1 MKNGGRSMD
10 GPLSGLRILDLT
22 RILSGPF
29 TTMMFAD
36 LGAEVIKIERPEGG
50 DLSRGTAP
58 FIQGE
63 SYYFISVNRGKKSV
77 TVDLSSPEGAQVIK
91 DLIPECDVIIENFVP
106 GAMEKFGLNYESLSE
121 INPRLIYCSI
131 SGFGQTGP
139 YSNKPALDI
148 IVQAM
153 GGMMS
158 ITGEPGGGP
167 VRPGSSLGD
176 LVAGLFAATGI
187 LSAVYEREKSSKGQY
202 IDLSR
207 LDCQVATL
215 EAAVGRYYSTGD
227 IPGPLGTRHPSF
239 TPFQAFKTLDN
250 WIVVAIVGGVNDQW
264 PLFCS
269 AIDRVELID
278 DPRYVDGHN
287 RTLNY
292 DALIPVVQESIS
304 SNTAEHWLNTFSD
317 LGIACGPVNSIDQVV
332 NDPQINHRNT
342 IVNVPHKRIDP
353 VPVVNTPLKFSRTSG
368 NSLESA
374 PDLGE
379 HTKQILAQIA
389 KYSSEKINNLIEN
402 QVVGADDSE

>member
-1 MKNGGRSMD
+1 
-10 GPLSGLRILDLT
+10 
-22 RILSGPF
+22 
-29 TTMMFAD
+29 
-36 LGAEVIKIERPEGG
+36 
-50 DLSRGTAP
+50 
-58 FIQGE
+58 
-63 SYYFISVNRGKKSV
+63 
-77 TVDLSSPEGAQVIK
+77 
-91 DLIPECDVIIENFVP
+91 
-106 GAMEKFGLNYESLSE
+106 LNYESLSE

-202 IDLSR
+202 IDLSM

-239 TPFQAFKTLDN
+239 TPFQAFETLDN

-292 DALIPVVQESIS
+292 DALIPVIQESIS

-379 HTKQILAQIA
+379 HTKQVLAQIA

-402 QVVGADDSE
+402 QVVGVDDSE

>member
-1 MKNGGRSMD
+1 MKNGGRSMG
-10 GPLSGLRILDLT
+10 GPLSGLRVLDLT

-36 LGAEVIKIERPEGG
+36 LGAEVVKIERPEGG

-77 TVDLSSPEGAQVIK
+77 TVDLSSPEGAQIIK
-91 DLIPECDVIIENFVP
+91 DLIPECDILIENFVP
-106 GAMEKFGLNYESLSE
+106 GAMKKFGFDYETLSQ
-121 INPRLIYCSI
+121 INERVIYCSI

-139 YSNKPALDI
+139 YSDKPALDI

-153 GGMMS
+153 GGIMS
-158 ITGEPGGGP
+158 ITGEQGGGP

-176 LVAGLFAATGI
+176 IVAGLFSATGI
-187 LSAVYEREKSSKGQY
+187 LSAVYERERSGKGQF
-202 IDLSR
+202 IDLSM
-207 LDCQVATL
+207 LDSQVATL

-227 IPGPLGTRHPSF
+227 IPGPIGTRHPSF
-239 TPFQAFKTLDN
+239 TPFQAFKSQDA

-269 AIDRVELID
+269 AIEKIELID
-278 DPRYVDGHN
+278 DPRYVDGHS

-292 DALIPVVQESIS
+292 ETLIPVLQEAIS
-304 SNTAEHWLNTFSD
+304 SNTAEHWLKTFSD
-317 LGIACGPVNSIDQVV
+317 LGIACGPVNTIDRVV
-332 NDPQINHRNT
+332 DDPQIKHRNT
-342 IVNVPHKRIDP
+342 IVTVPHKRIEP
-353 VPVVNTPLKFSRTSG
+353 VPVVNTPFKFSRTSPDALG
-368 NSLESA
+368 PA

-379 HTKQILAQIA
+379 HTQEVLANIA
-389 KYSSEKINNLIEN
+389 KYSLEKIHDLIEN
-402 QVVGADDSE
+402 RVIDSDYSD